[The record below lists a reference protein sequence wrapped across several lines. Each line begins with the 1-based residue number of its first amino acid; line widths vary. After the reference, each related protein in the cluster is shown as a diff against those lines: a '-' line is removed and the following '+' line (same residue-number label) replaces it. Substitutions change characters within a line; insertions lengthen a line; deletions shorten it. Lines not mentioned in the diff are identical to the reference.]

1 MFLRA
6 GVGLGLA
13 KKHPST
19 RAKPV
24 QYCTIGEILTSV
36 ECGPEVPHEVM
47 LKPESQCA
55 VDGIDFIYS
64 EQNRYLSCNVCFTK
78 IVVREEA
85 DARSRIASAKVSN
98 PEIGAYLDVWF

>member
-1 MFLRA
+1 
-6 GVGLGLA
+6 
-13 KKHPST
+13 
-19 RAKPV
+19 
-24 QYCTIGEILTSV
+24 
-36 ECGPEVPHEVM
+36 M

-78 IVVREEA
+78 NVVREEA

-98 PEIGAYLDVWF
+98 PESGVYLDVWFQYDDSLLEVIEINGKAFILLLCRGDS